1 VAKRKLEAHI
11 ELVTM
16 KVKALVL
23 TGYGLNTDYEMQL
36 AFERAGAQAERVH
49 LNDIISAK
57 SGLED
62 FQIFAIPGG
71 FAFADDI
78 GAGKVLATKLKT
90 LFEKL
95 ILFIESGGLILGIC
109 NGFQALIKLGLLP
122 ALNRYGVQEATLT
135 FNDSGRFEDRWVYL
149 KNEDSRCVFTGGIEK
164 LYLPVR
170 HGEGKFVPR
179 DQNILKRL
187 EENGQIV
194 LKYVDECGREAGYPW
209 NPNGSVANIAG
220 ICDPTGRVFGL
231 MPHPEAFLFKFN
243 HPRWTREELSDE
255 GQGLTI
261 FKNAVEYVM
270 RAL

>member
-1 VAKRKLEAHI
+1 
-11 ELVTM
+11 M

-23 TGYGLNTDYEMQL
+23 SGYGLNTDYEMQL
-36 AFERAGAQAERVH
+36 AFERAGAQAKRVH

-57 SGLED
+57 ARLED

-71 FAFADDI
+71 FSFADDI
-78 GAGKVLATKLKT
+78 GAGKVLATKLKVHLLGELT
-90 LFEKL
+90 G
-95 ILFIESGGLILGIC
+95 FIEGGKLVLGVC
-109 NGFQALIKLGLLP
+109 NGFQVLIKLGLLP

-149 KNEDSRCVFTGGIEK
+149 KPNENSKCVFTRDVES

-170 HGEGKFVPR
+170 HGEGKFVPS
-179 DQNILKRL
+179 DENILKQL

-209 NPNGSVANIAG
+209 NPNGSVKNIAG

-243 HPRWTREELSDE
+243 HPRWTREELPEE
-255 GQGLTI
+255 GQGLKI
-261 FKNAVEYVM
+261 FKNAVEYVK